1 MTSVFLQV
9 LCAFLVIFTTLCWEI
24 KWAYSTTLPSP
35 QDWNHKNVRHKNKL
49 THQIAAAKYTWV
61 FAAKT
66 AILTDISP
74 TFVGN
79 VANIIQ
85 YSAKK
90 INKKRTTVQH
100 FETKW
105 F

>member
-1 MTSVFLQV
+1 LQQQN
-9 LCAFLVIFTTLCWEI
+9 TLGF
-24 KWAYSTTLPSP
+24 
-35 QDWNHKNVRHKNKL
+35 
-49 THQIAAAKYTWV
+49 

-90 INKKRTTVQH
+90 INNRQTTVQY